1 MASLHAHATAAP
13 TLPQKLLR
21 LNWPLVVLITLVAAI
36 GFAMQ
41 YSVAEG
47 NLDPW
52 ARRQMIRFAVSF
64 CGMLVVAM
72 IDIRFWHG
80 SAYLFYGVSLALL
93 VAVEVAGTVGM
104 GAQRWIEIGPLR
116 LQPSELM
123 KIALVVALARY
134 FHDLNPRNVRHV
146 LTVLPPLLMIAV
158 PAALVVKQPDLGT
171 AVLLASGGIVIMF
184 LAGVSLWFFAALAA
198 GMGGLVYAVF
208 ASRGQDW
215 ALLKPYQY
223 NRIAVFLNP
232 ELDPRG
238 AGYHITQSKIAFGS
252 GGMTGEGYLKGPQS
266 RLDFLPEK
274 HTDFIFTVLGEEF
287 GLVGC
292 VFLLCVYVGVLLF
305 GMLTALRIRH
315 LFGRLVAMGVCM
327 TFFAYFAINMAMV
340 MGLAPV
346 VGVPLPLVSYGGTS
360 MLVILFGFGLLLSAQ
375 VHGAVAF
382 PRLSPFALLWPIR
395 RG

>member
-1 MASLHAHATAAP
+1 MTSTSLQRHGNAGP
-13 TLPQKLLR
+13 TLAKKLLS
-21 LNWPLVVLITLVAAI
+21 LNWPLVLLIVLIAVI

-41 YSVAEG
+41 FSVADG
-47 NLDPW
+47 QVD
-52 ARRQMIRFAVSF
+52 ARTRAQMIRFAVSLV
-64 CGMLVVAM
+64 GMFVVAL
-72 IDIRFWHG
+72 IDIRFWRG
-80 SAYLFYGVSLALL
+80 TAYAFYLASLLLL
-93 VAVEVAGTVGM
+93 VGVEVAGTVGM
-104 GAQRWIEIGPLR
+104 GAQRWIDFGPIR

-134 FHDLNPRNVRHV
+134 FHDLNPARIRSIF
-146 LTVLPPLLMIAV
+146 TIIPPLIMIAL

-171 AVLLASGGIVIMF
+171 AVLLGAGGIVIMF
-184 LAGVSLWFFAALAA
+184 LAGVSLWFFATLVA
-198 GMGGLVYAVF
+198 GVVGLVYAVF
-208 ASRGQDW
+208 ASQGQDW

-223 NRIAVFLNP
+223 DRIMVFLNP

-252 GGMTGEGYLKGPQS
+252 GGMYGEGYLQGPQS

-287 GLVGC
+287 GLVGSIA
-292 VFLLCVYVGVLLF
+292 LLVIYILVLLF
-305 GMLTALRIRH
+305 GLLTAIRIRH
-315 LFGRLVAMGVCM
+315 TFGRLVASGVCM

-360 MLVILFGFGLLLSAQ
+360 MLVLLFGFGLLLSAQ
-375 VHGAVAF
+375 IHGKVEF
-382 PRLSPFALLWPIR
+382 SKKGSVL
-395 RG
+395 

>member
-1 MASLHAHATAAP
+1 MASVHTHGTAGP

-21 LNWPLVVLITLVAAI
+21 LNWPLVVLIVLVAAI

-41 YSVAEG
+41 YSVADG
-47 NLDPW
+47 SVDPY
-52 ARRQMIRFAVSF
+52 ARKQMIRFAVSF
-64 CGMLVVAM
+64 VGMLVVAM
-72 IDIRFWHG
+72 IDIRFWRG
-80 SAYLFYGVSLALL
+80 TAYLFYALSLALL
-93 VAVEVAGTVGM
+93 VGVELAGSIGM
-104 GAQRWIEIGPLR
+104 GAQRWIDIGPIR

-134 FHDLNPRNVRHV
+134 FHDLNPRRVRHI
-146 LTVLPPLLMIAV
+146 LTLIPPLVMIAI

-171 AVLLASGGIVIMF
+171 AVLLAAGGIIIMF
-184 LAGVSLWFFAALAA
+184 LAGVSLWFFAALVA
-198 GMGGLVYAVF
+198 GAGGLVYAVF
-208 ASRGQDW
+208 ASKGQDW

-223 NRIAVFLNP
+223 DRIAVFLNP

-252 GGMTGEGYLKGPQS
+252 GGVMGEGYLQGPQS

-287 GLVGC
+287 GLVGSL
-292 VFLLCVYVGVLLF
+292 VLLGLYMVVLLF
-305 GMLTALRIRH
+305 GLMTALRIKH
-315 LFGRLVAMGVCM
+315 LFGRLVAAGVCM

-360 MLVILFGFGLLLSAQ
+360 MLVLLFGFGLLLSAQ
-375 VHGAVAF
+375 VHGRVVF
-382 PRLSPFALLWPIR
+382 PR
-395 RG
+395 RGTVL

>member
-1 MASLHAHATAAP
+1 MTSVENHGTAGP

-21 LNWPLVVLITLVAAI
+21 LNWPLVVLIILVAGI

-41 YSVAEG
+41 YSVADG
-47 NLDPW
+47 NVDPY
-52 ARRQMIRFAVSF
+52 ARKQMIRFAVSF
-64 CGMLVVAM
+64 VGMLVVAM
-72 IDIRFWHG
+72 VDIRFWRG
-80 SAYLFYGVSLALL
+80 TAYLFYGFSLLLL
-93 VAVEVAGTVGM
+93 VGVEVAGSVGM
-104 GAQRWIEIGPLR
+104 GAQRWIDIGPIR

-134 FHDLNPRNVRHV
+134 FHDLPPRRIRHI
-146 LTVLPPLLMIAV
+146 LTLIVPLLMILI

-171 AVLLASGGIVIMF
+171 AVLLSTGGIVIMF
-184 LAGVSLWFFAALAA
+184 LAGVSLWFFALLVA
-198 GMGGLVYAVF
+198 GTGGAVYAVF
-208 ASRGQDW
+208 ISKGQDW

-223 NRIAVFLNP
+223 DRIAVFLNP

-252 GGMTGEGYLKGPQS
+252 GGTTGEGYLQGPLS

-287 GLVGC
+287 GMVGGLV
-292 VFLLCVYVGVLLF
+292 LLGLYMVVLLF
-305 GMLTALRIRH
+305 GLMTAMRIRH
-315 LFGRLVAMGVCM
+315 LFGRLVAAGVCM

-340 MGLAPV
+340 MGMAPV

-360 MLVILFGFGLLLSAQ
+360 MLVLLFGFGLLLSAQ
-375 VHGAVAF
+375 VHGKVAF
-382 PRLSPFALLWPIR
+382 PR
-395 RG
+395 RGTVL

>member
-1 MASLHAHATAAP
+1 MASVHTHATAGP

-21 LNWPLVVLITLVAAI
+21 LNWSLVVLIVLVSGI

-41 YSVAEG
+41 YSVANG
-47 NLDPW
+47 DVDPY

-64 CGMLVVAM
+64 CVMLVVAM
-72 IDIRFWHG
+72 VDIRFWRG
-80 SAYLFYGVSLALL
+80 SAYIFYALSLLLL

-104 GAQRWIEIGPLR
+104 GAQRWILIGPVR

-134 FHDLNPRNVRHV
+134 FHDLNPRHVRHV
-146 LTVLPPLLMIAV
+146 LTLVPPLLMIAV
-158 PAALVVKQPDLGT
+158 PTLLVVKQPDLGT
-171 AVLLASGGIVIMF
+171 AVLLAAGGIVIMF
-184 LAGVSLWFFAALAA
+184 LAGVSLWFFAALIV
-198 GMGGLVYAVF
+198 GTGGLVYAVF
-208 ASRGQDW
+208 ASQGQDW

-252 GGMTGEGYLKGPQS
+252 GGMTGEGYLQGPQS

-274 HTDFIFTVLGEEF
+274 HTDFVFTVLGEEF

-292 VFLLCVYVGVLLF
+292 LVLLGLYVTLLLF

-360 MLVILFGFGLLLSAQ
+360 MLVLLFGFGLLLSAQ
-375 VHGAVAF
+375 VHGKVIF
-382 PRLSPFALLWPIR
+382 PRKGGFSLGGLWFGR
-395 RG
+395 

>member
-1 MASLHAHATAAP
+1 MASLANHGTAGP

-21 LNWPLVVLITLVAAI
+21 LNWPLVVLILLVAGI

-41 YSVAEG
+41 YSVADG
-47 NLDPW
+47 DLDPW
-52 ARRQMIRFAVSF
+52 ARKQMIRFAVSF
-64 CGMLVVAM
+64 IGMLIVAM
-72 IDIRFWHG
+72 VDIRFWRG
-80 SAYLFYGVSLALL
+80 TAYAFYGLSLALL
-93 VAVEVAGTVGM
+93 VAVEVAGSVGM
-104 GAQRWIEIGPLR
+104 GAQRWIELGPIR

-123 KIALVVALARY
+123 KVALIVALARY
-134 FHDLNPRNVRHV
+134 FHDMNPRNVRHI
-146 LTVLPPLLMIAV
+146 LTLIPPLLMIAA

-171 AVLLASGGIVIMF
+171 AVLLSAGGIVILF
-184 LAGVSLWFFAALAA
+184 LSGVSLWFFAALVA
-198 GMGGLVYAVF
+198 GTGGMVYAVF
-208 ASRGQDW
+208 ASKGQDW

-223 NRIAVFLNP
+223 DRIAVFLNP

-252 GGMTGEGYLKGPQS
+252 GGMTGEGYLQGPQS

-287 GLVGC
+287 GLVGSL
-292 VFLLCVYVGVLLF
+292 VLLGLYMVVLLF
-305 GMLTALRIRH
+305 GLLTALRIRH
-315 LFGRLVAMGVCM
+315 LFGRLVAAGICM

-375 VHGAVAF
+375 VHGQVVF
-382 PRLSPFALLWPIR
+382 PR
-395 RG
+395 RGTVV